1 MRLTFPHMGNLW
13 MSVKTMLDSLGVA
26 VVLPPPSTKRTL
38 SLGVRYA
45 PEGACLPLKLN
56 VGNFIEAAERGAD
69 TVIMAGGCGPCRF
82 GYYAQ
87 VEEAV
92 LGDLG
97 VNLRFLV
104 LEPPEKHARE
114 LLDKIRTITGT
125 RSWWRV
131 LRAVRRGFLV
141 ACGLDALERKA
152 QYVRPR
158 ELSPGDADRI
168 LAAVEREAASVPAA
182 EIPGVVRRAL
192 AAMEQVPRRDDRPVL
207 RVGVVGEIF
216 TVLEPFVNLD
226 LMRRLGALGVEA
238 ERSIYLSEWINEHLF
253 LGFHPGI
260 RSSRPLVRAA
270 RPYLGHGVGGHG
282 QETVGS
288 GVLYGNRGL
297 DGIVQLL
304 PFTCMPEIV
313 AQHVLPSVSRDLRLP
328 VLTLVLDEQTGE
340 TGVTT
345 RLEAF
350 VDLLWSR
357 RGGICA

>member
-1 MRLTFPHMGNLW
+1 MTFPHMGNLW
-13 MSVKTMLDSLGVA
+13 LSVRTMLDTLGVE

-87 VEEAV
+87 IEEAI
-92 LGDLG
+92 LNDLG
-97 VNLRFLV
+97 FRMRFVV
-104 LEPPEKHARE
+104 LEPPHKHAGE
-114 LLDKIRTITGT
+114 LVAGIRAVTGA

-131 LRAVRRGFLV
+131 LQAVRRGFRV
-141 ACGLDALERKA
+141 ACALDALEKKA
-152 QYVRPR
+152 QWVRPR

-168 LAAVEREAASVPAA
+168 IASAQRQAASLPPA
-182 EIPGVVRRAL
+182 EVPGVIRRAL
-192 AAMEQVPRRDDRPVL
+192 ASLDRVPRRDDRPVL

-216 TVLEPFVNLD
+216 TLLEPFVNMD

-238 ERSIYLSEWINEHLF
+238 ERSVYLSEWINEHLF
-253 LGFHPGI
+253 LGLYPGI

-270 RPYLGHGVGGHG
+270 RPYLGHFVGGHG
-282 QETVGS
+282 QETVGAS
-288 GVLYGNRGL
+288 VLYGNRGL
-297 DGIVQLL
+297 DGVIQLL

-313 AQHVLPSVSRDLRLP
+313 AQHVLPSVSRDLGLP